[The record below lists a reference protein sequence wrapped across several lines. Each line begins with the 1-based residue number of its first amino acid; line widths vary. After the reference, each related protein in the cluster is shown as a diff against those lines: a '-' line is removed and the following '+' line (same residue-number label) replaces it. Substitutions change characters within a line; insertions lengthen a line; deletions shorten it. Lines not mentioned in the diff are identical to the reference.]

1 MGIESVAW
9 SLPLRVAM
17 AVALA
22 AMLIVN
28 GIHSVSGDMRIVAL
42 ANPNLLTPSAMFFML
57 LGPIYASLVG
67 FVGRECYAPNTTI
80 PAMHRV
86 YVCFILS
93 CVCNIMYLSCFVG
106 GYTHVAFAAIFLMWL
121 ALFAAY
127 LVVEDSVA
135 PIVVTSMLRSS
146 NANHAFATTS
156 VADVLWIRTP
166 LTLYWAWTCAAA
178 TVALNVSLEALGVHA
193 MSIYVFWCGMW
204 VLANTLILLGTGD
217 VPFAFVAFYTLVAIA
232 RKSAA
237 LSDRLVP
244 QNPNYPEHYA
254 VQVMATVGAFVFG
267 SLFAF
272 LVLHKYWRGDAL
284 PRLLAAPS
292 RGAYGSLP

>member
-1 MGIESVAW
+1 MAYQ
-9 SLPLRVAM
+9 RV
-17 AVALA
+17 
-22 AMLIVN
+22 
-28 GIHSVSGDMRIVAL
+28 R
-42 ANPNLLTPSAMFFML
+42 
-57 LGPIYASLVG
+57 
-67 FVGRECYAPNTTI
+67 
-80 PAMHRV
+80 HRV
-86 YVCFILS
+86 CR
-93 CVCNIMYLSCFVG
+93 MTG
-106 GYTHVAFAAIFLMWL
+106 
-121 ALFAAY
+121 
-127 LVVEDSVA
+127 
-135 PIVVTSMLRSS
+135 SS

-244 QNPNYPEHYA
+244 QNPNYPELYA

-272 LVLHKYWRGDAL
+272 LVLHKWWRGDAF
-284 PRLLAAPS
+284 PRSHA
-292 RGAYGSLP
+292 